1 MINLIL
7 PVKNKKQY
15 KKNTYIQ
22 RFILCILLKSE
33 KCVCEEYDMYTKKIY
48 KTFVN
53 FTYYL

>member
-33 KCVCEEYDMYTKKIY
+33 KCVCEEYDMYTKKY
-48 KTFVN
+48 TKR
-53 FTYYL
+53 L